1 MSNGKLIISKVF
13 FEGSTTSGTLL
24 DVTIIFGIIKGLG
37 LDPEWVPMSMTEFCI
52 LNQYC
57 VFDGKNDV
65 KIDYKILKQH
75 AKHDFWKI
83 RGENAMNTK

>member
-1 MSNGKLIISKVF
+1 
-13 FEGSTTSGTLL
+13 
-24 DVTIIFGIIKGLG
+24 
-37 LDPEWVPMSMTEFCI
+37 MSMTEFCI

-57 VFDGKNDV
+57 VFDRKNDV

-83 RGENAMNTK
+83 RGENAMNTNKQFYNVVMTFFGIDRGRQSRWRQ